1 MQKKPTKKSF
11 FWSTNTDKKMT
22 PQPAIMTVIS
32 RMAAKDLKQGD
43 IYRHTVNGEFYE
55 VVVTKDKMLLEI
67 RRGKV
72 TFTKKIKEQ
81 IQQRMW
87 PTLAAW
93 MEDMR
98 SPTRRAGVEKPLAAV
113 EKPIATEQKPIATEQ
128 EIKPG
133 KVLHIGENEERSSVV
148 VLRNKTLLEL
158 RRGDITFSEGIGCV
172 GNQKMTAEEWSGH
185 KQQRRWG
192 SVEEWQSE
200 VKRTRKEPPSTPA
213 QPVTQ
218 AVPEAPKKAAR
229 EENMFESGETRLTL
243 CFADKDYT
251 PIVELK
257 NKWLEG
263 ARQQI
268 KESFEKELVPSVLE
282 WIKKMNID

>member
-1 MQKKPTKKSF
+1 
-11 FWSTNTDKKMT
+11 
-22 PQPAIMTVIS
+22 
-32 RMAAKDLKQGD
+32 MATKDLKQGD
-43 IYRHTVNGEFYE
+43 IYRHMDNGECYE

-81 IQQRMW
+81 MPQRMW

-93 MEDMR
+93 MEDMK
-98 SPTRRAGVEKPLAAV
+98 SPTRIATVEKALATVEKPLA
-113 EKPIATEQKPIATEQ
+113 TEQEALATEQ

-133 KVLHIGENEERSSVV
+133 KVLRIGEDEERSSVV
-148 VLRNKTLLEL
+148 VLKDNTLLEL
-158 RRGDITFSEGIGCV
+158 RRGAITFSEGIGCV
-172 GNQKMTAEEWSGH
+172 GNQRMTAEEWSGH

-200 VKRTRKEPPSTPA
+200 VKRTRKEPPSTPP

-218 AVPEAPKKAAR
+218 AVAEAPKKALR
-229 EENMFESGETRLTL
+229 EENTIESGQTRLTL
-243 CFADKDYT
+243 CFADKDHT

-263 ARQQI
+263 ARQQM

-282 WIKKMNID
+282 WINKMNID

>member
-1 MQKKPTKKSF
+1 MATK
-11 FWSTNTDKKMT
+11 N
-22 PQPAIMTVIS
+22 
-32 RMAAKDLKQGD
+32 LKQGD
-43 IYRHTVNGEFYE
+43 IYRHVENGECYE
-55 VVVTKDKMLLEI
+55 VVVTKDKMLFEI

-72 TFTKKIKEQ
+72 TFTKKVKEQ
-81 IQQRMW
+81 MQQRMW

-98 SPTRRAGVEKPLAAV
+98 SPTRRAGVEQLL
-113 EKPIATEQKPIATEQ
+113 ATEQKPLATEEKSIATEEKPLATEQKAIATEQ

-133 KVLHIGENEERSSVV
+133 KVLRIGENEERSSVV
-148 VLRNKTLLEL
+148 VLKDNTLLEL
-158 RRGDITFSEGIGCV
+158 RRGDITFSEGIACV
-172 GNQKMTAEEWSGH
+172 GNQRMTAEEWAGH
-185 KQQRRWG
+185 KQQRRWS

-200 VKRTRKEPPSTPA
+200 VKRTRKEPPSTPV

-218 AVPEAPKKAAR
+218 AMPAAPQKAAR
-229 EENMFESGETRLTL
+229 QENTFDSGQTRLTL
-243 CFADKDYT
+243 CFADKDHT

-263 ARQQI
+263 ARQQM

-282 WIKKMNID
+282 WIKNMNID